1 MKKCCGPD
9 ELLDAETLKCLPKT
23 RVPPERMAHFL
34 PSYMLDDNSN
44 LITMHLK
51 VQKDIQTGQMVNCQ
65 TATME
70 LIDLTKPLE
79 YLISTQG
86 KLVSAAG
93 KYTPELDLGDFCIDT
108 AFLRQGL
115 LYNWTK
121 HFNGFYFLTILY
133 GAPSGPTYILWVV
146 VSWLING

>member
-1 MKKCCGPD
+1 MLSCHYPVDGVNGIIVKKCCGPD

-108 AFLRQGL
+108 AFLRQGPL
-115 LYNWTK
+115 
-121 HFNGFYFLTILY
+121 
-133 GAPSGPTYILWVV
+133 
-146 VSWLING
+146 

>member
-1 MKKCCGPD
+1 
-9 ELLDAETLKCLPKT
+9 
-23 RVPPERMAHFL
+23 MAHFL

-65 TATME
+65 TTTME

-108 AFLRQGL
+108 AFLRQGPL
-115 LYNWTK
+115 
-121 HFNGFYFLTILY
+121 
-133 GAPSGPTYILWVV
+133 
-146 VSWLING
+146 

>member
-108 AFLRQGL
+108 AFLRQGSL
-115 LYNWTK
+115 
-121 HFNGFYFLTILY
+121 
-133 GAPSGPTYILWVV
+133 
-146 VSWLING
+146 

>member
-1 MKKCCGPD
+1 
-9 ELLDAETLKCLPKT
+9 
-23 RVPPERMAHFL
+23 
-34 PSYMLDDNSN
+34 
-44 LITMHLK
+44 MHLK

-108 AFLRQGL
+108 AFLRQGF
-115 LYNWTK
+115 LYDWTK